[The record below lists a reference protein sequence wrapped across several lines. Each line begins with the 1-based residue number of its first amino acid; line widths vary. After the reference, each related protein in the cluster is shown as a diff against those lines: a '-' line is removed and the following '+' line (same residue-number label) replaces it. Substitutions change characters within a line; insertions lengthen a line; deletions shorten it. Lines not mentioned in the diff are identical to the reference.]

1 MPKISREDFTWEFRR
16 IKGRE
21 GKIDLPDE
29 ILKHRFDFLLTADE
43 LTDHKLSVAEL
54 NLIFILLSGILLGKY
69 PQFASSVKN
78 SDRIKVLYSLLEQ
91 LPFTKLKLTKDERLI
106 FSFAV
111 FHAVCTEF
119 YDEKSNRTHKG
130 ILEIDSPE
138 HVMNLLEWD
147 KSTHPERYK
156 FLLPSLIA
164 SSQSEP
170 FALSMNN
177 PVKAVS
183 VSDGYRYL
191 NRLRTKKGRPV
202 KFHRTGSMNDSS
214 GNIIDEF
221 TLQLLDE
228 NMTIYINPHALKNSD
243 EAPEGLM
250 LASDEENQE
259 YIEELMNRA
268 KSGKGREDFNLAQKY
283 YYGEEGFEKNYKEAF
298 KCYMNSAEQGYVE
311 AMSKL
316 GLMYSRGYGVA
327 HSFTEAAKWY
337 AMAAEV
343 DFPEALHN
351 LGVLYCEGRGV
362 TRDMDKAVEM
372 WYRASEKGYE
382 LSQLSLGIIY
392 LSEGNEEEAVKW
404 LTKASE
410 NGNDEA
416 KSMLSGIQPAKKNND
431 IRIRRQG

>member
-1 MPKISREDFTWEFRR
+1 MQKRSREDFMWEFRR

-29 ILKHRFDFLLTADE
+29 ILKYRYDFLLVADE
-43 LTDHKLSVAEL
+43 LTDFKLSVPEL
-54 NLIFILLSGILLGKY
+54 NQTFLLLSGLLLGKY
-69 PQFASSVKN
+69 PQIIAAVKN
-78 SDRIKVLYSLLEQ
+78 TDRIKIPYSVLGQ
-91 LPFTKLKLTKDERLI
+91 LPFTKLKLTKEEKLI

-111 FHAVCTEF
+111 YHAICTEF
-119 YDEKSNRTHKG
+119 YDEKSNKTHKG

-138 HVMNLLEWD
+138 RVMNLLEWD
-147 KSTHPERYK
+147 RDTHPERYK
-156 FLLPSLIA
+156 FLLLSPSL
-164 SSQSEP
+164 SQTGP
-170 FALSMNN
+170 FGLSIDN
-177 PVKAVS
+177 PVKAAS
-183 VSDGYRYL
+183 ISDGYKYL
-191 NRLRTKKGRPV
+191 NRLRTQKGSPV
-202 KFHRTGSMNDSS
+202 KYQRTGSIYNFKRDL
-214 GNIIDEF
+214 IDVF

-228 NMTIYINPHALKNSD
+228 TMMIYINTHARNNSQ
-243 EAPEGLM
+243 EAPEGLI
-250 LASDEENQE
+250 LKDDDYENKE
-259 YIEELMNRA
+259 YVEELKKRA
-268 KSGKGREDFNLAQKY
+268 KSGKGKEDFELGQKY
-283 YYGEEGFEKNYKEAF
+283 YNGEDCVNRSYKEAF
-298 KCYMNSAEQGYVE
+298 KCYMRSAEQGCVE